1 MELEV
6 NDRGNLVI
14 KHGKDEMN
22 GKIIKFTIS
31 KRASGLYSIFVNRK
45 KVFPE
50 GSAFFL
56 SFETGSVVFRILTL
70 FFLLTTQTR
79 SSGHRLWIRLIVH
92 L

>member
-31 KRASGLYSIFVNRK
+31 KRASGPYSIFVNRK

-70 FFLLTTQTR
+70 FFFKPQTR